1 MMEDAVILP
10 YTSVVL
16 PPPPPVAPKMST
28 DAAPVDVAVR
38 EPDTVIVSIPV
49 NPPTVSA
56 AAAVPPVD
64 EVNGGMV
71 GNIPLFGSVNV
82 LAKLKVFDPK
92 LGTVSG
98 GNGLKNELD
107 PDGGVKLG
115 KYAES
120 DPPRA
125 PWPGDRST

>member
-1 MMEDAVILP
+1 
-10 YTSVVL
+10 
-16 PPPPPVAPKMST
+16 MST